1 MERYIYHIFIVY
13 LIVAVLCLVLI
24 NNNISAYVSL
34 IILLVTFIVVEY
46 SFYEL
51 NTKPKIIPFIFVLFL
66 VLYYK
71 QNKTIIVTSRYHPI
85 KSDISNTPTYSTNR
99 LLNVYDKI
107 TAKRRMQ

>member
-1 MERYIYHIFIVY
+1 MEKYIYHIFIVY

-24 NNNISAYVSL
+24 NNNISAYASVV
-34 IILLVTFIVVEY
+34 ILLVTFIVVQY

-71 QNKTIIVTSRYHPI
+71 QNKITVISRYQPI
-85 KSDISNTPTYSTNR
+85 KSDISNSPTYYTNR